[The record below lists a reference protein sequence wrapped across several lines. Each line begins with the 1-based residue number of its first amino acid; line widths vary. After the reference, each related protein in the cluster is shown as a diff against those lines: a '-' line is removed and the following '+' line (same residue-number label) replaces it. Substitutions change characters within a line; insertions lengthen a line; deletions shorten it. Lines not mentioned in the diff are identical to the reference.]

1 MTMLNNYNI
10 TKTAQVDAMAAEKNA
25 TETRRLKV
33 DAFEDVMGSELD
45 NPSRGHIAE
54 STHLK
59 RGFYARDAR
68 LFPAKNK
75 VFCILSPALS
85 QRIIRVVWPIL

>member
-33 DAFEDVMGSELD
+33 DAFEDVMGSELN
-45 NPSRGHIAE
+45 NPSTGHIAE

-59 RGFYARDAR
+59 RVFSARDAE

-75 VFCILSPALS
+75 VFWRL
-85 QRIIRVVWPIL
+85 